1 MARFDTQAAGLAIDS
16 RGLEALK
23 QRARDDPKAAA
34 AGAAKQFEALLMQQ
48 LMKAMREASPPS
60 EGPLSSDSQKT
71 WTGMFDRE
79 IAEKIAGRGIGLA
92 SALQKQI
99 ERQIAAR
106 SGATAPAETT
116 PAKTSAAPA
125 TSHSV
130 ASALSTTAARAS
142 SGVADTVRK
151 FADEVRPHAEAAAK
165 KLGVS
170 ADWLIAQAG
179 LETGWGKHQPKNT
192 DGTPSHNLFGIKA
205 GTKWGGSQ
213 AIASTLEVVNGVAQP
228 VVAAFRAYSSY
239 ADSFKD
245 YAKLLGGARYAQAV
259 GNAADAKSFAT
270 GLQNA
275 GYATDPAYA
284 KKLERAIA
292 LVGRHAPST
301 QFSVAAADKP
311 SAPLRG
317 A

>member
-1 MARFDTQAAGLAIDS
+1 MPRFDAQAAGLAIDS
-16 RGLEALK
+16 RGLDALK
-23 QRARDDPKAAA
+23 QKARDDPKAAA

-48 LMKAMREASPPS
+48 LLKAMREASPPS
-60 EGPLSSDSQKT
+60 EGPLSSDAQKT

-79 IAEKIAGRGIGLA
+79 IAAKIAGRGIGLA

-106 SGATAPAETT
+106 GGSSPVEAA
-116 PAKTSAAPA
+116 PAKTSAAPL

-130 ASALSTTAARAS
+130 VSTVASTASRAS
-142 SGVADTVRK
+142 SGIADTVRR

-179 LETGWGKHQPKNT
+179 LETGWGRHQPKNA

-205 GTKWGGSQ
+205 GSKWSGTQ
-213 AIASTLEVVNGVAQP
+213 ALAATLEVVNGVAQP
-228 VVAAFRAYSSY
+228 VVAAFRAYSSV

-245 YAKLLGGARYAQAV
+245 YAKLLGGARYAAAV
-259 GNAADAKSFAT
+259 GNASDAKSFAA

-284 KKLERAIA
+284 RKLERAIA
-292 LVGRHAPST
+292 LVGRHAPSA
-301 QFSVAAADKP
+301 QYSVAGADKA
-311 SAPLRG
+311 SAPVRG